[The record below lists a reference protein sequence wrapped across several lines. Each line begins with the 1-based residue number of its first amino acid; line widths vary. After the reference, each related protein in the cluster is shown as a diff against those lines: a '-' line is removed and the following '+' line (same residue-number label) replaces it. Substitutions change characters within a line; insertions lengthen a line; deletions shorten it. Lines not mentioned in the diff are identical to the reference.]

1 MRETERRS
9 MIAIIDEE
17 IRLARSLYDLA
28 ASDSRIGYEASNHYY
43 YTAQDLREKVLNC
56 LDLRER
62 LERGE

>member
-1 MRETERRS
+1 
-9 MIAIIDEE
+9 MIAILDEE

-62 LERGE
+62 LKSGK